1 MAHKTKKDYA
11 MIYFEYLSSNDTI
24 EEIAKR
30 HGLNSKSLRTHFS
43 RNGLV
48 ELRKTTF
55 RESRKKF
62 INSIASKLAK
72 RQNKAANFRV
82 ENGYKDLEKID
93 KILEQIY
100 TVEDPEEMLKR
111 SALLPGLIRSKMLIL
126 DGIFKALQM
135 DKNEMSDKAREEVK
149 ELVTTIIK
157 KNATPESTE
166 S

>member
-1 MAHKTKKDYA
+1 MARKDYTL
-11 MIYFEYLSSNDTI
+11 IEFEYLTSNDTV

-30 HGLNSKSLRTHFS
+30 HGIKVSTLIGHIRRK
-43 RNGLV
+43 GLS
-48 ELRKTTF
+48 EKRKQTF

-100 TVEDPEEMLKR
+100 TVKDPEEMLKR

-149 ELVTTIIK
+149 EIVTTILR
-157 KNATPESTE
+157 KNNDTPESTE
-166 S
+166 I

>member
-1 MAHKTKKDYA
+1 
-11 MIYFEYLSSNDTI
+11 
-24 EEIAKR
+24 
-30 HGLNSKSLRTHFS
+30 
-43 RNGLV
+43 
-48 ELRKTTF
+48 
-55 RESRKKF
+55 
-62 INSIASKLAK
+62 
-72 RQNKAANFRV
+72 
-82 ENGYKDLEKID
+82 
-93 KILEQIY
+93 
-100 TVEDPEEMLKR
+100 MLKR